1 MTGISVE
8 ATIRGSWTV
17 LSVQGPINSYTYN
30 ELQEKT
36 MRHAGRVD
44 MAVDLSG
51 VNSMTSAGIGV
62 LLAAVEDAVAAK
74 KRFVIVAPSEVAR
87 LAIESTGFADQFPTV
102 QSLKELPA

>member
-8 ATIRGSWTV
+8 VVERGAWTV
-17 LSVQGPINSYTYN
+17 LTVHGPINSYTHN

-51 VNSMTSAGIGV
+51 VSSMTSAGIGV
-62 LLAAVEDAVAAK
+62 LLAAVEDAAAAG
-74 KRFVIVAPSEVAR
+74 KRFVVVAPSEVAR
-87 LAIESTGFADQFPTV
+87 LAIESTGFSDHFPTV
-102 QSLKELPA
+102 PSLKELPA

>member
-8 ATIRGSWTV
+8 AIERGSWTV
-17 LSVQGPINSYTYN
+17 LTVNGPINSYTFN

-44 MAVDLSG
+44 MAVDLAG
-51 VNSMTSAGIGV
+51 VSSMTSAGIGV
-62 LLAAVEDAVAAK
+62 MLAAVEDAEAVG

-87 LAIESTGFADQFPTV
+87 LAIESTGFADRFPTV
-102 QSLKELPA
+102 PSLKDLPA